1 MCHLANVL
9 QRVYN
14 EAHGV
19 LEVKPPTTL
28 DLVGSNQFLSCPM
41 VISLFESLCPAPFP
55 PVSPLFSIKCETSLV
70 AQTVRHLPKIWETW
84 VQTLGQEDLLEMEMV
99 THSSILAWKIPWMQ
113 EPGRLQSMGSQKV

>member
-9 QRVYN
+9 RVYN

-41 VISLFESLCPAPFP
+41 VISLFESLCPAPHP
-55 PVSPLFSIKCETSLV
+55 PVSDIGANP
-70 AQTVRHLPKIWETW
+70 
-84 VQTLGQEDLLEMEMV
+84 QEFPMV
-99 THSSILAWKIPWMQ
+99 MLNNSTK
-113 EPGRLQSMGSQKV
+113 KVNNNIA